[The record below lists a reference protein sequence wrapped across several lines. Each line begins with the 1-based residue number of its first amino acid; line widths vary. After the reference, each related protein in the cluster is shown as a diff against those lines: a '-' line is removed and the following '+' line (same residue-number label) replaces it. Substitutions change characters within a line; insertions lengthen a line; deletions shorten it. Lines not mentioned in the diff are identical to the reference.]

1 MKEKNTLQGQMKMRR
16 MRIWKRIF
24 VALLVIILILI
35 GGFAVLRYVTYEHVN
50 VVKTYEN
57 ESTSNAHYIQYAD
70 GILEYGKDGV
80 AMLKKNGE
88 EIWNHPNQM
97 NNPFVE
103 ICRETV
109 IVADKGGTS
118 ILVFQKD
125 GLKGEIHTTT
135 PIEKASVSAQGIVAA
150 ILMNEEVP
158 RVMCYDA
165 MGNVL
170 VEHKA
175 TFSSTGYPVDVAL
188 SQDGNA
194 LIVSYIGVKGA
205 TTQANVVYYHFGEA
219 GADKDEHRVATMSYS
234 ETIVPI
240 AAFLNKSTS
249 LLVTDHS
256 LVLVKDVEQ
265 PEVVCE
271 VELDKEVKSIA
282 YNEDMIAVV
291 LKNNTISGYELRAF
305 KTNGELL
312 FQTEF
317 EGEYSNLKVVDD
329 TVILYDGSKCAI
341 YNRVG
346 VCKYAGNIE
355 LQILDIFP
363 VMGIEK
369 YNVISANGFQEIQ
382 LAK

>member
-1 MKEKNTLQGQMKMRR
+1 MRR

-24 VALLVIILILI
+24 VAFLVVILILL

-57 ESTSNAHYIQYAD
+57 ESASNAHYIQYAN

-80 AMLKKNGE
+80 AMLKENGE

-103 ICRETV
+103 ICKEATL
-109 IVADKGGTS
+109 VADKGGTS

-125 GLKGEIHTTT
+125 GLKGEIRTTN
-135 PIEKASVSAQGIVAA
+135 PIEKATVSAQGIVAA
-150 ILMNEEVP
+150 ILVNEEVP

-175 TFSSTGYPVDVAL
+175 TLTSTGYPVDVAL
-188 SQDGNA
+188 SQDGNV
-194 LIVSYIGVKGA
+194 LMVSYIGVQG
-205 TTQANVVYYHFGEA
+205 TTTKANVVYYHFGEA
-219 GADKDEHRVATMSYS
+219 GADKEEHRVATMSYADS
-234 ETIVPI
+234 I
-240 AAFLNKSTS
+240 APVVAFLNKSIS
-249 LLVTDHS
+249 LTVTDHS
-256 LVLVKDVEQ
+256 FVLAKGMEE

-271 VELDKEVKSIA
+271 VELDKEIKSIA
-282 YNEDMIAVV
+282 YNEEMIAFV
-291 LKNNTISGYELRAF
+291 LKNNTVSGYELR
-305 KTNGELL
+305 TYGLDGELL
-312 FQTEF
+312 FQAEF

-329 TVILYDGSKCAI
+329 KIILYDSSKCAI